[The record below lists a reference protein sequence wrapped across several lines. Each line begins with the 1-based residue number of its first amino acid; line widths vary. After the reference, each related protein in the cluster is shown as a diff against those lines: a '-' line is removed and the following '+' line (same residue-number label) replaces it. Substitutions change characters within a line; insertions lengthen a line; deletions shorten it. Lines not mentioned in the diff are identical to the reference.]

1 MSGTRVERMIE
12 TYLVGRES
20 STMKSYQSSFAK
32 LGRIC
37 RKMDISLYNLDE
49 LARCEVW
56 VECRMQELSASAI
69 KGLSAVISLVR
80 EVLGQPEVVSGREK
94 VMKRSVIKSS
104 NITGKKKKSRRK
116 EAVIEDVLAV
126 VAEARRTGSKADYRV
141 AMMCVLCFFGIRRL
155 ADVRE
160 VRVKDVVRIDDHLEV
175 FIKKHKTDVEGT
187 GDHFT
192 LVRKGK
198 RLHIH
203 RFLEEYIAKMGIIGS
218 DALFPVELGRGV
230 KRKAVSYSIM
240 YVSLE
245 SVKTRLGMDGN
256 ITWHSFRV
264 GAATRGTCLGVRRN
278 VIKKAGLWRSSAV
291 DIYCR
296 ESNPGVLLSLALV
309 NDME

>member
-1 MSGTRVERMIE
+1 MSGARVEKMIE
-12 TYLVGRES
+12 TYLAGRES

-32 LGRIC
+32 LGKIC
-37 RKMDISLYNLDE
+37 RKLDISLYNLDE

-56 VECRMQELSASAI
+56 VECRMLELSASAI

-94 VMKRSVIKSS
+94 VMKRSVVKTS
-104 NITGKKKKSRRK
+104 NITSKRKSKRK
-116 EAVIEDVLAV
+116 EAVIGDVLAV
-126 VAEARRTGSKADYRV
+126 VAEARRTGSKVDYRV

-160 VRVKDVVRIDDHLEV
+160 VRVMDVVRIEDHLEV
-175 FIKKHKTDVEGT
+175 YIKRHKTDVEGT

-198 RLHIH
+198 RFHIH
-203 RFLEEYIAKMGIIGS
+203 GFLREYIAKMGISGR

-240 YVSLE
+240 YSSLQ
-245 SVKTRLGMDGN
+245 SVKTRLGMDEN
-256 ITWHSFRV
+256 ITWHSYRV
-264 GAATRGTCLGVRRN
+264 GAATRGTSLGVRRN
-278 VIKKAGLWRSSAV
+278 VIKRAGLWRSSAV
-291 DIYCR
+291 DMYCR

-309 NDME
+309 NDAE